1 MGRKKRFFLQLAY
14 PLLFLLLLPAAMFV
28 YKNPSYNFDML
39 GYMSLVIRMDQ
50 PGSIEEIHKTTYSVA
65 REQLPAEEY
74 YKLTETAAY
83 RKKFE
88 VEASQ
93 FEKILPNYIVKP
105 LYLWT
110 CLLFYK
116 SGVSLTMATVLP
128 SIISYIFLGLF
139 LFHWLGKYLNAAVAL
154 IGTGLL
160 MYSTFVTAI
169 ARLSTPDLL
178 SAVFLVPGFY
188 FILERKNLLWMF
200 IFFLMSILARADNVI
215 TCFLIIAFLS
225 FSKKWQVITRKQFFV
240 MTACFLVCYVFIILP
255 VRQFGWSIFYYSE
268 YVKHIDYSRD
278 FDQPITLSSHLS
290 LGYSKLVTA
299 FVSTSFTFFAFLG
312 LLVLVNRK
320 FSLSNLSFDQS
331 FLLLLG
337 SIGLFRFILL
347 PDLSDR
353 FYIGFYLTIMILLV
367 RRFFPN
373 TLTVVREDR

>member
-1 MGRKKRFFLQLAY
+1 MGRKKRFFLPLAY
-14 PLLFLLLLPAAMFV
+14 PLLMILLLPAAIYI
-28 YKNPSYNFDML
+28 YKNPAYNFDML
-39 GYMSLVIRMDQ
+39 GYMALVIKMDQ
-50 PGSIEEIHKTTYSVA
+50 PDSIEQIHQTTYSVA
-65 REQLPAEEY
+65 RENLPVEEY
-74 YKLTETAAY
+74 SKLTQTPSY

-88 VEASQ
+88 VEASE
-93 FEKILPNYIVKP
+93 FEKILPNYVVKP

-110 CLLFYK
+110 CWLFYK
-116 SGVSLTMATVLP
+116 TGISLPMATVLP
-128 SIISYIFLGLF
+128 SIISYFFLGLL
-139 LFHWLGKYLNAAVAL
+139 LFHWLGKYLNVAGAL
-154 IGTGLL
+154 IGTSLL
-160 MYSTFVTAI
+160 MYSTFITAI

-178 SAVFLVPGFY
+178 SAVFLLSGFY

-200 IFFLMSILARADNVI
+200 IFFLLSILTRADNI
-215 TCFLIIAFLS
+215 IPCFFIIAFLS
-225 FSKKWQVITRKQFFV
+225 FSKKWKSINRKQFLV
-240 MTACFLVCYVFIILP
+240 MTACFVVCYVSIILP

-290 LGYSKLVTA
+290 LAYSKLVTA

-320 FSLSNLSFDQS
+320 ISLRNISFDQS

-337 SIGLFRFILL
+337 FIGLFKFLLL

-353 FYIGFYLTIMILLV
+353 FYIGFYLMIIILLV

-373 TLTVVREDR
+373 TLTIVREDR